1 MKPPSFQ
8 ERPTYKDSDYT
19 IVSDAQRWYI
29 Q

>member
-19 IVSDAQRWYI
+19 IVSDAQR
-29 Q
+29 